1 MPFEINIKKKLGSF
15 ELDIDFSSQTKRL
28 GILGASGSGKSM
40 LLKCIAGIVS
50 PDTGR
55 ISVGGRVLFD
65 SAKHI
70 HLTPQKRNIGY
81 LFQNYALF
89 PTMTVERNI
98 LAAAKGSKAERKRKT
113 DEILK
118 RFGID
123 ELRAQLPSQL
133 SGGQQQRTAF
143 ARMSASEPSVMLL
156 DEPFSALDVYLK
168 DRLHYETLK
177 LLEVF
182 PGEAVLVSH
191 DRDEIYKF
199 SDEVLIIDKGK
210 AVSCGNTKEV
220 FEDPQTAAAARL
232 TGCKNISRIERI
244 GKHEVR
250 AVDWGLTLR
259 TEKAVGDEITQI
271 GIRAHDLRGVEHDGE
286 NVFKPEILTETES
299 PFEVIYTV
307 RSEGNGEI
315 WWKAARDERKKNDF
329 PAYLYMPPE
338 SLLLLK

>member
-113 DEILK
+113 NEILK

-123 ELRAQLPSQL
+123 ELRTQLPSQL

-143 ARMSASEPSVMLL
+143 ARMSAAEPSVMLL

-182 PGEAVLVSH
+182 PG
-191 DRDEIYKF
+191 
-199 SDEVLIIDKGK
+199 
-210 AVSCGNTKEV
+210 
-220 FEDPQTAAAARL
+220 
-232 TGCKNISRIERI
+232 
-244 GKHEVR
+244 
-250 AVDWGLTLR
+250 
-259 TEKAVGDEITQI
+259 
-271 GIRAHDLRGVEHDGE
+271 
-286 NVFKPEILTETES
+286 
-299 PFEVIYTV
+299 
-307 RSEGNGEI
+307 
-315 WWKAARDERKKNDF
+315 
-329 PAYLYMPPE
+329 
-338 SLLLLK
+338 